1 MEMFRLLGKVRCLML
16 KDTPSVSGEG
26 SEGEVEKGKEGSSRN
41 IAERE
46 TVLFWSRFLLL
57 EMITR
62 VSKNIIR
69 KKMRTKMTATPSQQ
83 VFNQVVV
90 DHLNTL
96 LGSGRAKFWN
106 SKLKK
111 KLMAK
116 FEESLTREE
125 MLSSYSIKA
134 ALLGGQSGGM

>member
-1 MEMFRLLGKVRCLML
+1 MML
-16 KDTPSVSGEG
+16 KDTPSVRGGEG
-26 SEGEVEKGKEGSSRN
+26 SEGEEEKGKEDSRN

-46 TVLFWSRFLLL
+46 AVLFWSRFLLL